1 MGLLRL
7 FSFPLNLR
15 FRSAKLLVESQFCIC
30 LLLYRFGH
38 IRVRIPTPRGTVT
51 VRQVS
56 TNEGPIWSPSLV
68 GETQNVRARS
78 MIDTA
83 AALTEKK
90 NFNVYDSPINE
101 RFITRP
107 GRSYL

>member
-15 FRSAKLLVESQFCIC
+15 LRSAKLLVESHFCIC

-51 VRQVS
+51 VRQVR
-56 TNEGPIWSPSLV
+56 TNEGALFGLRLWLKKPK
-68 GETQNVRARS
+68 RS
-78 MIDTA
+78 CTID
-83 AALTEKK
+83 
-90 NFNVYDSPINE
+90 DRHS
-101 RFITRP
+101 
-107 GRSYL
+107 GS